1 VRTADDTL
9 GIYFTQIAKAPLLSR
24 ADEQRLGRRMEQGR
38 AAARMLEAGCRLSSD
53 RRHELEARIV
63 DARDAREEFLL
74 ANLRLVVSIAK
85 RYQRSGVPLPDLIQ
99 EGNLGLLRAVQRFD
113 HRRGL
118 RFSTYATWSIRQAI
132 TRAIEN
138 TGRVVRLPV
147 RTLEAISQVRRVE
160 TWLHDEYGR
169 PPTLAEL
176 AAAAGMSPR
185 PLAELLRHSAETVS
199 ISAPLRADGEAEI
212 GDVIVDPATVS
223 PLDRAVASLLTEAI
237 RRALCDLGE
246 DEQMVLRMRFGLDG
260 GAPET
265 VQRVGATLGLSPVAV
280 RRIQRR
286 ALNKLRHATGV
297 VPELLAG

>member
-1 VRTADDTL
+1 
-9 GIYFTQIAKAPLLSR
+9 
-24 ADEQRLGRRMEQGR
+24 
-38 AAARMLEAGCRLSSD
+38 
-53 RRHELEARIV
+53 
-63 DARDAREEFLL
+63 
-74 ANLRLVVSIAK
+74 VVSIAK